1 MMQLVKHHFQNRWMV
16 MVAVLSMLMLV
27 LAACGS
33 GGGSGQGSG
42 TTPTPSPTPSPTPI
56 AAQQC
61 GKVSI
66 GVSGTPTDP
75 TAAQGTTNCFW
86 QAYQQCQPAT
96 MTLTLTSV
104 DTGVVRIFTLE
115 KKGSSCTITD
125 EVQHF
130 IAPNPPK
137 TTATYVCASV
147 TKTAAGL
154 VFNSCG
160 QDGVNGTVIVPV
172 V

>member
-1 MMQLVKHHFQNRWMV
+1 MQLVKHHFQNQRMV
-16 MVAVLSMLMLV
+16 MVTVLSMLMLV
-27 LAACGS
+27 LAACS
-33 GGGSGQGSG
+33 FGGGSGQGG
-42 TTPTPSPTPSPTPI
+42 GATPTPSPTPSPTSI

-104 DTGVVRIFTLE
+104 DTGVVRIFSLE
-115 KKGSSCTITD
+115 KKGGTCTITD
-125 EVQHF
+125 EVQHY
-130 IAPNPPK
+130 IAPSPPK

-147 TKTAAGL
+147 TKTTAGL